1 MENKKYLDKVVD
13 HMVRNTEIEEYGVF
27 VKHPIN
33 NVEKVYHFWFD
44 PLSTYL
50 FNSRNL
56 YKGDVDED
64 RIHPTIFLRYCVRQF
79 GLTEEET
86 QYVWVNYIRT
96 MVDKHINKKI

>member
-1 MENKKYLDKVVD
+1 MNKKYLDKVVD
-13 HMVRNTEIEEYGVF
+13 HMVRNTKIEEYILYNKENF
-27 VKHPIN
+27 
-33 NVEKVYHFWFD
+33 YHFWFE
-44 PLSTYL
+44 PLSTHL

-64 RIHPTIFLRYCVRQF
+64 RISPTIFLRYCVRQF

>member
-1 MENKKYLDKVVD
+1 MNNKKYLDKVVD
-13 HMVRNTEIEEYGVF
+13 HMVRNTKIEEYILYN
-27 VKHPIN
+27 KEN
-33 NVEKVYHFWFD
+33 VYHFWFE
-44 PLSTYL
+44 PLSTHL

-64 RIHPTIFLRYCVRQF
+64 RISPTIFLRYCVRQF

>member
-13 HMVRNTEIEEYGVF
+13 HMVRNTKIEEYILYN
-27 VKHPIN
+27 KEN
-33 NVEKVYHFWFD
+33 VYHFWFE
-44 PLSTYL
+44 PLSTHL

-56 YKGDVDED
+56 YKGDVDVNQSK
-64 RIHPTIFLRYCVRQF
+64 RLQLISNIFLRYCVRQF

-96 MVDKHINKKI
+96 MVDKIEDE

>member
-1 MENKKYLDKVVD
+1 MENKKYLDKVID
-13 HMVRNTEIEEYGVF
+13 HMVRNTKIEEYILYN
-27 VKHPIN
+27 KEN
-33 NVEKVYHFWFD
+33 VYHFWFE
-44 PLSTYL
+44 PLSTHL

-64 RIHPTIFLRYCVRQF
+64 RISPTIFLRYCVRQF

-96 MVDKHINKKI
+96 MVDKIEDE

>member
-13 HMVRNTEIEEYGVF
+13 HMVRNTKIEEYILYN
-27 VKHPIN
+27 KEN
-33 NVEKVYHFWFD
+33 VYHFWFE
-44 PLSTYL
+44 PLSTHL

-64 RIHPTIFLRYCVRQF
+64 RISPTIFLRYCVRQF

>member
-1 MENKKYLDKVVD
+1 MNNKKYLDKVVD
-13 HMVRNTEIEEYGVF
+13 HMVRNTKIEEYILYN
-27 VKHPIN
+27 KEN
-33 NVEKVYHFWFD
+33 VYHFWFE
-44 PLSTYL
+44 PLSTHL

-64 RIHPTIFLRYCVRQF
+64 RISPTIFLRYCVRHF

-96 MVDKHINKKI
+96 MVDKHNNKKI

>member
-1 MENKKYLDKVVD
+1 MNNKKYLDKVVD
-13 HMVRNTEIEEYGVF
+13 HMVRNTKIEEYILYNKENF
-27 VKHPIN
+27 
-33 NVEKVYHFWFD
+33 YHFWFE
-44 PLSTYL
+44 PLSTHL

-64 RIHPTIFLRYCVRQF
+64 RISPTIFLRYCVRQF

-96 MVDKHINKKI
+96 TVDKHNNKKI

>member
-13 HMVRNTEIEEYGVF
+13 HMVRNTKIEEYILYN
-27 VKHPIN
+27 KEN
-33 NVEKVYHFWFD
+33 VYHFWFE
-44 PLSTYL
+44 PLSTHL

-64 RIHPTIFLRYCVRQF
+64 RISPTIFLRYCVRQF

-96 MVDKHINKKI
+96 MVDKHNNKKI

>member
-1 MENKKYLDKVVD
+1 MDSKKYLDRVVD
-13 HMVRNTEIEEYGVF
+13 HMVRNTKIEEYILYNKENF
-27 VKHPIN
+27 
-33 NVEKVYHFWFD
+33 YHFWFE
-44 PLSTYL
+44 PLSTHL

-64 RIHPTIFLRYCVRQF
+64 RISPTIFLRYCVRQF

>member
-13 HMVRNTEIEEYGVF
+13 HVVRNTKIEEYTI
-27 VKHPIN
+27 K
-33 NVEKVYHFWFD
+33 NVENVYHFWFE
-44 PLSTYL
+44 PLSTHL

-64 RIHPTIFLRYCVRQF
+64 RISPTIFLRYCVRQF

>member
-1 MENKKYLDKVVD
+1 MNKKYLDKVVD
-13 HMVRNTEIEEYGVF
+13 HMVRNTKIEEYILYNKENF
-27 VKHPIN
+27 
-33 NVEKVYHFWFD
+33 YHFWFE
-44 PLSTYL
+44 PLSTHL

-64 RIHPTIFLRYCVRQF
+64 RISPTIFLRYCLRQF

>member
-1 MENKKYLDKVVD
+1 MENKKYLDKVID
-13 HMVRNTEIEEYGVF
+13 HMVRNTKIEEYILYN
-27 VKHPIN
+27 KEN
-33 NVEKVYHFWFD
+33 VYHFWFE
-44 PLSTYL
+44 PLSTHL

-64 RIHPTIFLRYCVRQF
+64 RISPTTFLRYCVRQF

-96 MVDKHINKKI
+96 MVDKIEDE

>member
-1 MENKKYLDKVVD
+1 MNKKYLDKVVD
-13 HMVRNTEIEEYGVF
+13 HMVRNTKIEEYILF
-27 VKHPIN
+27 N
-33 NVEKVYHFWFD
+33 SENFYHFWFE
-44 PLSTYL
+44 PLSTHL

-64 RIHPTIFLRYCVRQF
+64 RISPTIFLRYCVRQF

-96 MVDKHINKKI
+96 MVDKQNNKKI

>member
-1 MENKKYLDKVVD
+1 MNNKKYLDKVVD
-13 HMVRNTEIEEYGVF
+13 HMVRNTKIEEYILYNKENF
-27 VKHPIN
+27 
-33 NVEKVYHFWFD
+33 YHFWFE
-44 PLSTYL
+44 PLSTHL

-64 RIHPTIFLRYCVRQF
+64 RISPTIFLRYCVRQF

>member
-1 MENKKYLDKVVD
+1 MNKKYLDKVVD
-13 HMVRNTEIEEYGVF
+13 HMVRNTKIEEYILYN
-27 VKHPIN
+27 KEN
-33 NVEKVYHFWFD
+33 VYHFWFE
-44 PLSTYL
+44 PLSTHL

-64 RIHPTIFLRYCVRQF
+64 RISPTIFLRYCVRQF

>member
-13 HMVRNTEIEEYGVF
+13 HMVRNTKIEEYILYN
-27 VKHPIN
+27 KEN
-33 NVEKVYHFWFD
+33 VYHFWFE
-44 PLSTYL
+44 PLSTHL

-64 RIHPTIFLRYCVRQF
+64 RISPTIFLRYCVRQF

-96 MVDKHINKKI
+96 MVDKIEDE

>member
-1 MENKKYLDKVVD
+1 MENKKYLDKVID
-13 HMVRNTEIEEYGVF
+13 HMVRNTKIEEYILYN
-27 VKHPIN
+27 KEN
-33 NVEKVYHFWFD
+33 VYHFWFE
-44 PLSTYL
+44 PLSTHL

-64 RIHPTIFLRYCVRQF
+64 RISPTIFLRYCVRQF

-96 MVDKHINKKI
+96 MVDKHNNKKI

>member
-1 MENKKYLDKVVD
+1 MNKKYLDKVVD
-13 HMVRNTEIEEYGVF
+13 HMVRNTKIEEYILYNKENF
-27 VKHPIN
+27 
-33 NVEKVYHFWFD
+33 YHFWFE
-44 PLSTYL
+44 PLSTHL

>member
-1 MENKKYLDKVVD
+1 MVNKKYLDKVVD
-13 HMVRNTEIEEYGVF
+13 HMVRNTKTEEYILYNKENF
-27 VKHPIN
+27 
-33 NVEKVYHFWFD
+33 YHFWFE
-44 PLSTYL
+44 PLSTHL

-64 RIHPTIFLRYCVRQF
+64 RLNPTIFLRYCVRQF

-96 MVDKHINKKI
+96 MVDKQNNKKI

>member
-13 HMVRNTEIEEYGVF
+13 HMVRNTKIEEYRLCDGCRW
-27 VKHPIN
+27 
-33 NVEKVYHFWFD
+33 VYHFWFE
-44 PLSTYL
+44 PLSTHL

-64 RIHPTIFLRYCVRQF
+64 RINPTIFLRYCVRQF

>member
-13 HMVRNTEIEEYGVF
+13 HVVRNTKIEEYTI
-27 VKHPIN
+27 K
-33 NVEKVYHFWFD
+33 NVENVYHFWFE

-64 RIHPTIFLRYCVRQF
+64 RISPTIFLRYCVRQF

>member
-13 HMVRNTEIEEYGVF
+13 HMVRNTKIEEYILYNKENF
-27 VKHPIN
+27 
-33 NVEKVYHFWFD
+33 YHFWFE
-44 PLSTYL
+44 PLSTHL

-64 RIHPTIFLRYCVRQF
+64 RISPTIFLRYCVRQF